1 MVGLFFHYDPLMV
14 EIEVDRGAQVG
25 VAGQAEKLLHPLLFL
40 RHIEQVADALFFGAA
55 GAADAVGVMFV
66 VAGDVVVDDGVH
78 VRDVDAAGR
87 HVGGHED
94 GQFAVPEV
102 LHDLVALFLGE
113 VAVEAV
119 HREAEAG
126 QLVGQRGR
134 IELGIT
140 EDHDPLVTLAD
151 DDLGQVGELVAAG
164 GLQHVLGDL
173 GLALLLGLD
182 GDLLGVVLVQPADVH
197 DLAADGGREHGQV
210 FAGLHQL
217 DDVADILIEAHVQHL
232 VGFVQHDLGDVGEV
246 DAVVFVMVHQAAGGG
261 DHDLAPLCK
270 ASGLL
275 FHVGATVNAG
285 DCNARHKGREGGQ
298 LVGDLLGQAFM
309 GLSLGSVL
317 LLAALGLAIT
327 YGLLGVINMAHGE
340 MLMIGAYS
348 CWLVQQALAQLAPQW
363 LAFYPLVALP
373 VAFLVTAGIG
383 MALER
388 TIIRHLYGR
397 PLETLLATWGISLML
412 IQLVRMLF
420 GAQNVEVA
428 NPAWLSGG
436 VQVLP
441 NLILPWNRLAVL
453 AFVLLVLCF
462 TWLILNRTRL
472 GMNVR
477 AVTQNRAMAACCGV
491 PTGRVDMLAF
501 GLGSGIAG
509 LGGVALSQLGNVGP
523 ELGQGYII
531 DSFLVVVLGGV
542 GQLAGSVAAA
552 FGLGIFNKILEPQ
565 MGAVLGKILILVMI
579 ILFIQKRPQGLFAL
593 KGRVID

>member
-1 MVGLFFHYDPLMV
+1 MNALRLMSV
-14 EIEVDRGAQVG
+14 
-25 VAGQAEKLLHPLLFL
+25 
-40 RHIEQVADALFFGAA
+40 
-55 GAADAVGVMFV
+55 
-66 VAGDVVVDDGVH
+66 
-78 VRDVDAAGR
+78 
-87 HVGGHED
+87 
-94 GQFAVPEV
+94 
-102 LHDLVALFLGE
+102 
-113 VAVEAV
+113 
-119 HREAEAG
+119 
-126 QLVGQRGR
+126 
-134 IELGIT
+134 
-140 EDHDPLVTLAD
+140 
-151 DDLGQVGELVAAG
+151 
-164 GLQHVLGDL
+164 
-173 GLALLLGLD
+173 LALLLTLLPWRAQAAEADDFVAASRSQQAQLLTQWAAAPQADRLPLLRALTTESLVMDDGKHAFRTRQGGLQP
-182 GDLLGVVLVQPADVH
+182 LGAVAAPQGETRPVRLTNRLRN
-197 DLAADGGREHGQV
+197 LAAGALASHLILSDNVTERASAARTLQREATPAMAALLQQRLQ
-210 FAGLHQL
+210 AET
-217 DDVADILIEAHVQHL
+217 DDNVR
-232 VGFVQHDLGDVGEV
+232 
-246 DAVVFVMVHQAAGGG
+246 
-261 DHDLAPLCK
+261 
-270 ASGLL
+270 GLL
-275 FHVGATVNAG
+275 EVAL
-285 DCNARHKGREGGQ
+285 ARLQ
-298 LVGDLLGQAFM
+298 LTQPEASDSLQKIKHRLLLGDLLGQAFM